1 MPTGSWGSEGVQDE
15 PSRALHRRTRF
26 SWGSFSKTIS
36 PGMRVGWMV
45 VPEWMREAAS
55 RSIEA
60 SSLQSGSFAQRI
72 IDDFLHNNDYDR
84 YLSSLR
90 RGYAEKKKAFSD
102 AMEEH
107 LPDAMEW
114 NDPAGGVFIWL
125 RSPEG
130 TDAMKLFQLALSKGL
145 VTMPGRPFHI
155 SGGENTIRLNFATP
169 DRDDIVKGM
178 RIFGDACR
186 RIYCP

>member
-1 MPTGSWGSEGVQDE
+1 
-15 PSRALHRRTRF
+15 
-26 SWGSFSKTIS
+26 
-36 PGMRVGWMV
+36 MRVGWMV